1 MVVPSDPQL
10 FSGLCSEADHLLGP
24 PLKMRIRRFSYPGTK
39 REEEGRRS
47 KEGEAAEMLRKE
59 KAKAKKRQ
67 EDGERLRN
75 RLYTALYDN
84 RALEKKKILAFGKVT
99 EPKTDEP
106 KTDEPKTEPKTEP
119 EPKTKNENETETD

>member
-1 MVVPSDPQL
+1 MV
-10 FSGLCSEADHLLGP
+10 
-24 PLKMRIRRFSYPGTK
+24 RRFSYPGTK

-84 RALEKKKILAFGKVT
+84 RALEKKTILAFGKVT

>member
-1 MVVPSDPQL
+1 
-10 FSGLCSEADHLLGP
+10 
-24 PLKMRIRRFSYPGTK
+24 
-39 REEEGRRS
+39 
-47 KEGEAAEMLRKE
+47 MLRKE

>member
-1 MVVPSDPQL
+1 MV
-10 FSGLCSEADHLLGP
+10 
-24 PLKMRIRRFSYPGTK
+24 RRFSYPGTK

-67 EDGERLRN
+67 DDGERLRN

-99 EPKTDEP
+99 EPKTDEQYALVSSLLRP
-106 KTDEPKTEPKTEP
+106 FVLSKAKHSPWIK
-119 EPKTKNENETETD
+119 